1 MLCLDTLDWR
11 TAAVN
16 AGVLACVTA
25 AGWWLA
31 LRSLTARL
39 AS

>member
-1 MLCLDTLDWR
+1 LTGG
-11 TAAVN
+11 VG
-16 AGVLACVTA
+16 AGDTA